1 MAQSSALPIRP
12 GWTGVPQQVSPPAA
26 GILPSPRPVTPP
38 RGNGGYPRDGSGGRF
53 AESPPLAPGAGY
65 PLRTPSPLQQRPLAQ
80 HRPPTPQRS
89 GAAGS
94 RVASPQR
101 PVPQFGL
108 LPPPSPQGGGL
119 RAPTPPAQLGRHAL
133 GCGGSVAEAV
143 RQRSLSR
150 AQSPSLQRRR
160 GSGAGNE
167 TAYVRGDLVE
177 YHSSTFQCWIPT
189 VVEAVD
195 AESGGLTLAVRPR
208 DPVQLR
214 DQGRLVR
221 RRTRP
226 EVAQLEWVSSV
237 LRQGRLEQEAEAM
250 FHRFAIGGVLL
261 HDYLPAVAGD
271 MDTKTGVLGFLR
283 VLYSEFQTHK
293 LSGLALDHFRN
304 IFWDQLLIAKECTR
318 AMPLAQDRYR
328 PTADPQQVYDFAD
341 MRLLGEGT
349 YGKVVLAW
357 DHVSRDK
364 RAVKIIE
371 KSKHLGS
378 FDFLAV
384 EIDNLTLLDHPH
396 IARLYEFM
404 EDTQHLYL
412 VMDLCSGGDLSQK
425 IEKAQR
431 DRIHLSEPFVA
442 DSMRQVLMA
451 VTYVHARGI
460 VHLDLKPANVMLM
473 PNKRAHPPVKEQ
485 LKTLASDYDRPHVV
499 VIDFGV
505 AQFFQAGNFKHNRP
519 CGTPYTMAPEVWS
532 GEITPKSDV
541 WSCGVMIFE
550 LLALRH
556 PVDIGT
562 NKQAEAVALWRAQ
575 PQIHWEKLSR
585 HSQEVRHA
593 CMQSMQVDRF
603 ARPSGAQLLTL
614 PFFSNASMF
623 GNGVPLPTDANEALD
638 LLTQLP
644 QRSLLYISVAL
655 EVARRWPAN
664 HNPTVKAL
672 FTELNLAGQGRL
684 EVRHFCIG
692 LQRLGVGATK
702 AAQIADA
709 ADVGRDGC
717 IEWTTFVAACTDLGS
732 PDFEGF
738 LRATF
743 CKADSDGD
751 NLLSLEDL
759 KTLLP
764 ASCDMGLA
772 KEIFQGLTGRT
783 ERGARLDL
791 PTFLGQFRSERAA
804 DALPGG
810 AASRASHDTS
820 AEANQTF
827 NILGLA
833 RDQFDRARSRIFP
846 APGDPGEEDSN
857 LQQLASMG
865 FADRPKNLAALR
877 RHRNRVTASLIE
889 EICIDEH

>member
-1 MAQSSALPIRP
+1 
-12 GWTGVPQQVSPPAA
+12 
-26 GILPSPRPVTPP
+26 
-38 RGNGGYPRDGSGGRF
+38 
-53 AESPPLAPGAGY
+53 
-65 PLRTPSPLQQRPLAQ
+65 
-80 HRPPTPQRS
+80 
-89 GAAGS
+89 
-94 RVASPQR
+94 
-101 PVPQFGL
+101 
-108 LPPPSPQGGGL
+108 
-119 RAPTPPAQLGRHAL
+119 
-133 GCGGSVAEAV
+133 
-143 RQRSLSR
+143 
-150 AQSPSLQRRR
+150 
-160 GSGAGNE
+160 
-167 TAYVRGDLVE
+167 
-177 YHSSTFQCWIPT
+177 
-189 VVEAVD
+189 
-195 AESGGLTLAVRPR
+195 
-208 DPVQLR
+208 
-214 DQGRLVR
+214 
-221 RRTRP
+221 
-226 EVAQLEWVSSV
+226 
-237 LRQGRLEQEAEAM
+237 
-250 FHRFAIGGVLL
+250 
-261 HDYLPAVAGD
+261 
-271 MDTKTGVLGFLR
+271 
-283 VLYSEFQTHK
+283 
-293 LSGLALDHFRN
+293 
-304 IFWDQLLIAKECTR
+304 
-318 AMPLAQDRYR
+318 
-328 PTADPQQVYDFAD
+328 
-341 MRLLGEGT
+341 
-349 YGKVVLAW
+349 VVLAW

-451 VTYVHARGI
+451 ITYVHARGI

-541 WSCGVMIFE
+541 WSCGVMILE

-603 ARPSGAQLLTL
+603 ARPSGAQMLTL

-684 EVRHFCIG
+684 EVRHFWIG

-717 IEWTTFVAACTDLGS
+717 IEWTTFVAACTDL
-732 PDFEGF
+732 
-738 LRATF
+738 
-743 CKADSDGD
+743 
-751 NLLSLEDL
+751 
-759 KTLLP
+759 
-764 ASCDMGLA
+764 GLA

-810 AASRASHDTS
+810 AASRASHDMS

-833 RDQFDRARSRIFP
+833 RDQFDRARSRMFP

-865 FADRPKNLAALR
+865 FADRPKNLGALR